1 MPDPELAKAQ
11 PPKRTPQQARNVV
24 AGVGFALLTLGTAAV
39 DWRAG
44 CILAGTLMITVA
56 IVGTIL
62 PVAMA
67 RKRKR

>member
-1 MPDPELAKAQ
+1 MPDSEPLKAQ
-11 PPKRTPQQARNVV
+11 PPKWTPQRSRNLV
-24 AGVGFALLTLGTAAV
+24 AVSGFALLTLGTAAV

-44 CILAGTLMITVA
+44 CILAGTLMLTVA

-62 PVAMA
+62 PVALS